1 MAQISPKQIDWSQS
15 ISGSLIPFVSGA
27 ATSSVYSLGTPS
39 ASWATAYIDQLDV
52 SNISIDQI
60 DLDNLEL
67 QTLIVNQDTQLKN
80 NTEITGSLNISGS
93 ITLDGDLTIEG
104 LGTLGNRDDDNVMD
118 LGGFF

>member
-15 ISGSLIPFVSGA
+15 ISGSLLPYVSGT

-39 ASWATAYIDQLDV
+39 ASWATAFIDTLDV
-52 SNISIDQI
+52 SNITIDQV

-80 NTEITGSLNISGS
+80 NTEITGSLSISGS
-93 ITLDGDLTIEG
+93 IRLDGDLTIEG

>member
-52 SNISIDQI
+52 SNISIDQ
-60 DLDNLEL
+60 
-67 QTLIVNQDTQLKN
+67 

>member
-15 ISGSLIPFVSGA
+15 ISGSLIPLVSGV

-52 SNISIDQI
+52 SNISIDQV

-67 QTLIVNQDTQLKN
+67 QTLVVNQNTQLKN
-80 NTEITGSLNISGS
+80 NTEITGSLSISGS

-104 LGTLGNRDDDNVMD
+104 LGTLGNRDDNNVMD